1 MPLVIALTGGI
12 GSGKS
17 TVAAILGEL
26 GARIIDTDAIAHRL
40 TAPGQSGAR
49 AVGEQ
54 FGADYLRADGALDR
68 DRMRQL
74 VFSDPAAKKKLE
86 AILHPMIR
94 AEVEA
99 AVHAA
104 PAPYVV
110 IVVPLLIESGAYRD
124 LAQRI
129 LVVDCS
135 EQQQMARVIQRNG
148 FTAEAAQ
155 AIMASQVS
163 RAERLGHA
171 DDVVRNEAGLA
182 ALRAAVVALH
192 RRYLDLAKAASS
204 PGQIRH
210 SP

>member
-17 TVAAILGEL
+17 TVAAMLGEL
-26 GARIIDTDAIAHRL
+26 GAAIIDTDEIAHRL
-40 TAPGQSGAR
+40 TAPGQPGAR
-49 AVGEQ
+49 AIGEQ
-54 FGADYLRADGALDR
+54 FGAGYLRGDGALDR

-94 AEVEA
+94 GEVNA
-99 AVHAA
+99 AVRAA
-104 PAPYVV
+104 HAPYIV
-110 IVVPLLIESGAYRD
+110 IVVPLLIETGAYRE

-148 FTAEAAQ
+148 FTPEAAQ

-171 DDVVRNEAGLA
+171 HDVVRNETGLT
-182 ALRAAVVALH
+182 ALRAEVAALH
-192 RRYLDLAKAASS
+192 GRYLELAKQGSS

-210 SP
+210 PP

>member
-17 TVAAILGEL
+17 TVAAMLGEL
-26 GARIIDTDAIAHRL
+26 GAGIIDTDAIAHRL
-40 TAPGQSGAR
+40 TAPGQPGAR
-49 AVGEQ
+49 AIGEQ

-68 DRMRQL
+68 DRMREL
-74 VFSDPAAKKKLE
+74 VFSDPAAKQKLE

-94 AEVEA
+94 AEVDA
-99 AVHAA
+99 AVRSTH
-104 PAPYVV
+104 APYLV
-110 IVVPLLIESGAYRD
+110 IVVPLLIETGAYRD

-135 EQQQMARVIQRNG
+135 EPQQMARVIQRSG
-148 FTAEAAQ
+148 LTAAAAQ

-171 DDVVRNEAGLA
+171 DDIVRNEMDLA
-182 ALRAAVVALH
+182 ELRAEVAALH
-192 RRYLDLAKAASS
+192 RRYLDLAQAGPS
-204 PGQIRH
+204 PG
-210 SP
+210 

>member
-26 GARIIDTDAIAHRL
+26 GARIIDTDEIAHRL
-40 TAPGQSGAR
+40 TAPGQPGSR
-49 AVGEQ
+49 AIGEQ

-74 VFSDPAAKKKLE
+74 VFSDPAAKQKLE

-94 AEVEA
+94 AEVNA

-104 PAPYVV
+104 LAPYIV
-110 IVVPLLIESGAYRD
+110 IVVPLLIETGAYRD

-129 LVVDCS
+129 LVIDCS

-148 FTAEAAQ
+148 LTAEAAQ

-171 DDVVRNEAGLA
+171 DDVVRNETGLA
-182 ALRAAVVALH
+182 ALRAGVVALH
-192 RRYLDLAKAASS
+192 RRYLDLAQASSS
-204 PGQIRH
+204 PG
-210 SP
+210 